1 MGERRDTGRL
11 GQHLPDRGQA
21 AAPHCPVPTSRR
33 RQSVALLAA
42 LALVA
47 WLIVEFGDA
56 TSTYL

>member
-1 MGERRDTGRL
+1 
-11 GQHLPDRGQA
+11 
-21 AAPHCPVPTSRR
+21 VPASRR